1 MRCSLVQYGL
11 VGCPSRGLL
20 GALDSV
26 LIFQSWPL
34 QDTPLALRPG
44 VVIGPFWPVL
54 KGGPVTN
61 INDWE
66 VLPGNFPSSLLPHCA
81 RMMVWWVG
89 RASLWVRDSGVLYL
103 ITNTTVHAECL
114 WGYTG
119 DSLDDTCLTGGVYS
133 ISSLRVEYQL
143 IGLQAAGAVNRGVFQ
158 LGAAASYCP
167 FGLLGENL

>member
-11 VGCPSRGLL
+11 VGCHSKGWL

-26 LIFQSWPL
+26 LTCQRWPL

-44 VVIGPFWPVL
+44 VVIGPLWPVL

-61 INDWE
+61 ISVRE
-66 VLPGNFPSSLLPHCA
+66 GFPGNFPSSLLPHCA

-103 ITNTTVHAECL
+103 ITNIPVHAECPL
-114 WGYTG
+114 GHTG
-119 DSLDDTCLTGGVYS
+119 DSSEDTCLTGGVYS
-133 ISSLRVEYQL
+133 ISSLFVEYQV
-143 IGLQAAGAVNRGVFQ
+143 IGLVTGSPRQVDGGVGQ
-158 LGAAASYCP
+158 LGAGAPYC
-167 FGLLGENL
+167 L